1 MNIVMI
7 CKKYIIYVI
16 VVLCATSFYTHQFFP
31 ESSERFTVAKNDHKK
46 AKKER
51 SRIILKIID
60 KSKDTAL
67 YNEFQLQNKIT
78 NSLWDNYLNI
88 KKEEKLFGFKSAR
101 YFVERFGLMLCIFI
115 YALYNLVTSFL
126 KEPTNAGVKIIHTF
140 IISVCFNYFYWI
152 FQSFQDLS
160 KTTYVFMTLFSA
172 ILVSLGV
179 YFITKYKKTT
189 IQKLE
194 VNNKEAQNTI
204 ELLEKEVLIKQEEQ
218 RAEERQRISEELH
231 DGVLGKLFGTRMGLG
246 FLDLSK
252 SESKEKYQSFLDE
265 LQEIEKEIREVS
277 HKLNTNLNGLDIGFL
292 QIVKQLFIDRSKLHG
307 FSYSIHSDKSIDW
320 NIVNE
325 IDKVNLYR
333 IIQESLQNTIKH
345 ARAKNVNLFLNREN
359 KGVLIK
365 IEDDGYGFDTS
376 KSKKGIGLK
385 NIQSRVKRL
394 NGNFKISSELNKGTV
409 LNIQIPIREK
419 LTKVG

>member
-1 MNIVMI
+1 M
-7 CKKYIIYVI
+7 
-16 VVLCATSFYTHQFFP
+16 
-31 ESSERFTVAKNDHKK
+31 
-46 AKKER
+46 
-51 SRIILKIID
+51 
-60 KSKDTAL
+60 
-67 YNEFQLQNKIT
+67 
-78 NSLWDNYLNI
+78 
-88 KKEEKLFGFKSAR
+88 
-101 YFVERFGLMLCIFI
+101 CIFSGG
-115 YALYNLVTSFL
+115 LTSLAFYFFR
-126 KEPTNAGVKIIHTF
+126 KYRKGTF
-140 IISVCFNYFYWI
+140 
-152 FQSFQDLS
+152 
-160 KTTYVFMTLFSA
+160 
-172 ILVSLGV
+172 
-179 YFITKYKKTT
+179 
-189 IQKLE
+189 QKLE
-194 VNNKEAQNTI
+194 EENKKAI
-204 ELLEKEVLIKQEEQ
+204 ESINRLEKEVLIKQEEQ

-359 KGVLIK
+359 NGVLIK

-376 KSKKGIGLK
+376 KSKTGIGLK

-394 NGNFKISSELNKGTV
+394 DGKFIISSELNKGTV
-409 LNIQIPIREK
+409 LNIQIPTREK
-419 LTKVG
+419 LTKEL